1 MTDPILTD
9 TPAAPVAA
17 LRPRALTAHGD
28 TREDPWYW
36 LRDENWREVMR
47 DPAVL
52 DPDIRAYLEAENAYA
67 DAQLADVSDLRA
79 TLFGELKGRL
89 KQDDSSVPAP
99 DGPFAYYMRYQPGA
113 EHPQYCRMPRA
124 GGETEVLLD
133 GDSMAEGHAF
143 FRLGALR
150 PSPDHKLLAVSCDTK
165 GSELYGMQIID
176 IASGDIVETGP
187 AGTSGEVVW
196 AADSTHYFYTRLN
209 DDLRPDSAFCHR
221 LGSPVDSDDLI
232 YREPDSGYYLGI
244 DNGESRRFLYITS
257 SASEMTEVR
266 VLPTDLSTME
276 PRLIAARR
284 DGHDYDVTDQADRF
298 IIRTNREGA
307 IDYKLMTTPIDQ
319 ADEAHWT
326 DIVPARDGRLLRA
339 VRAFSNWLVHLET
352 VNALPRIVV
361 TDTASGEQHS
371 IAFDEEA
378 YSIGIA
384 GGEYVSDT
392 VRFSYSSPTTPE
404 QTFDYNMRTRQRVL
418 VKTQEIPSGH
428 DAADYVVRRL
438 QAVADDGMEI
448 PLTLLHHRQTPP
460 GADTPLLL
468 YGYGSYGMS
477 MPASFSPHRLSLVN
491 RGFTY
496 VIAHIRGGMEKG
508 YHWYTDGKLLNKRN
522 TFTDFVAA
530 GRSLVDQGLAG
541 SGNIAIHGGSA
552 GGMLVGAAAN
562 MAPDLWRA
570 VVAEVPFVDCL
581 TTILDD
587 SLPLTPPEWTEWGN
601 PVTNRDIYDLMKSY
615 SPYDNVAAIAYP
627 AMLITG
633 GLTDPRVTYWE
644 PAKWA
649 AKLRATRANDSLL
662 LLQINMDSGHG
673 GAAGRF
679 DKLHEIAR
687 NHAFLLKVF
696 GKVQEG

>member
-1 MTDPILTD
+1 VPAEPI
-9 TPAAPVAA
+9 AAPVAEQ
-17 LRPRALTAHGD
+17 RPHALTAHGE
-28 TREDPWYW
+28 TRQDPWYW

-47 DPAVL
+47 DPSVL
-52 DPDIRAYLEAENAYA
+52 APDIRAYLEAENAYA
-67 DAQLADVSDLRA
+67 DAQLADVADLRQ
-79 TLFGELKGRL
+79 TLFEELKGRL

-99 DGPFAYYMRYQPGA
+99 DGPFAYFMRYLPGA
-113 EHPQYCRMPRA
+113 EHPQFCRTPRD
-124 GGETEVLLD
+124 GGDTEILLD
-133 GDSMAEGHAF
+133 GDRMAEGHAF
-143 FRLGALR
+143 FRLGTLR
-150 PSPDHKLLAVSCDTK
+150 PSPDHTRLAVSCDTK
-165 GSELYGMQIID
+165 GSELYGIEIID
-176 IASGDIVETGP
+176 LATGTTIETGP

-196 AADSTHYFYTRLN
+196 AADSRHYFYTRLN

-221 LGSPVDSDDLI
+221 MGDAVESDRLI

-244 DNGESRRFLYITS
+244 DNGESRRFLYIVS
-257 SASEMTEVR
+257 SASEMSEVR
-266 VLPTDLSTME
+266 VLPTDLSEMT

-284 DGHDYDVTDQADRF
+284 DGHDYDVTDQGDRF
-298 IIRTNREGA
+298 VIRTNRDDA
-307 IDYKLMTTPIDQ
+307 IDYKLMSAPLDQ
-319 ADEAHWT
+319 AGEENWT
-326 DIVPARDGRLLRA
+326 DLVPAREGRLLRA
-339 VRAFSNWLVHLET
+339 VRAFSRWLVHLET

-361 TDTASGEQHS
+361 TDTTSGAQHD

-392 VRFSYSSPTTPE
+392 VRFTYSSPTTPE
-404 QTFDYNMRTRQRVL
+404 RTFDYDMATRERRL
-418 VKTQEIPSGH
+418 VKSQEIPSGH
-428 DAADYVVRRL
+428 DPADYVVRRL
-438 QAVADDGMEI
+438 QATAEDGTQI
-448 PLTLLHHRQTPP
+448 PLTLLHHRDTPP
-460 GADTPLLL
+460 APETPVLL

-508 YHWYTDGKLLNKRN
+508 YRWYTDGKLENKRN

-530 GRSLVDQGLAG
+530 GRSLVDMGLAAP
-541 SGNIAIHGGSA
+541 GNIAIHGGSA

-562 MAPDLWRA
+562 MAPTLWRA

-581 TTILDD
+581 TTILDE

-601 PVTNRDIYDLMKSY
+601 PVVSKDIHDLMKSY
-615 SPYDNVAAIAYP
+615 SPYDNVAAMDYP

-649 AKLRATRANDSLL
+649 ARLRATRTNDSLL
-662 LLQINMDSGHG
+662 LLQINMESGHG
-673 GAAGRF
+673 GSAGRF

-696 GKVQEG
+696 GRT